1 MAMVSRFMHAGR
13 VVPVLLGGLLLVP
26 GSCGTLPKGL
36 LFAGVAI
43 LLVALMMRSASMLDR
58 AK

>member
-1 MAMVSRFMHAGR
+1 
-13 VVPVLLGGLLLVP
+13 
-26 GSCGTLPKGL
+26 LPKGL